1 MITAIAF
8 VPSTPML
15 IPEVASGASD
25 ELDLA
30 RTCSIDAI
38 RGVIDGA
45 DAVVVLGVGARTRHL
60 DDAVGSFEGFGVP
73 VSVSLNRNGVA
84 ETSASTSSTDVGLA
98 STVGIWLLSQTQWQ
112 GRNTVY
118 EVAADETQD
127 GLAQVAT
134 DVAASPGSTALII
147 VADGSAARTEK
158 SPGYLHPDATA
169 FDGLVEQALLEGN
182 PALLAS
188 LDRGQ
193 ADSVMAAGWP
203 AWQVAALSLEGREI
217 QARCDY
223 SEAPYGVGYF
233 VATWACS

>member
-15 IPEVASGASD
+15 IPAVASGASA

-38 RGVIDGA
+38 NRVTKMADEVVI
-45 DAVVVLGVGARTRHL
+45 VGAGPYTRRL
-60 DDAVGSFEGFGVP
+60 DDAVGTLDGFGVP
-73 VSVSLNRNGVA
+73 VSVSLNPDRVVEA
-84 ETSASTSSTDVGLA
+84 SARTSSTNVGLA

-112 GRNTVY
+112 GARAVH
-118 EVAADETQD
+118 EVSVDETQD

-134 DVAASPGSTALII
+134 DVAALPGSTALII
-147 VADGSAARTEK
+147 VGDGSAARTEK

-169 FDGLVEQALLEGN
+169 FDGLVQQALVAGD
-182 PALLAS
+182 PTLLAS
-188 LDRGQ
+188 LDRSQ
-193 ADSVMAAGWP
+193 AQGVMAAGWP
-203 AWQVAALSLEGREI
+203 AWQVAALAVEGRNI

-233 VATWACS
+233 VATWVCS